1 MLITKGFSSAYKDMG
16 IGVGP
21 AGVVLEVAEAAGATA
36 VASING
42 VPARMALT
50 ANELRDRDTCGLTSC
65 LRIGSSVSP
74 AVMMLT
80 LFVIDDTEIARTAK
94 RYAYRYLR
102 NGTNV
107 TSADAPS
114 GAVSKPSLV
123 RDGTLSV
130 QCKQ

>member
-1 MLITKGFSSAYKDMG
+1 MG

-21 AGVVLEVAEAAGATA
+21 AGVLLEVAEAAGATA

-65 LRIGSSVSP
+65 LRIGSSVSRRGIVLSLL
-74 AVMMLT
+74 VMA
-80 LFVIDDTEIARTAK
+80 DTELARTAK
-94 RYAYRYLR
+94 KYAYRYLR

-107 TSADAPS
+107 TSEQRRATH
-114 GAVSKPSLV
+114 AVSKPSLV
-123 RDGTLSV
+123 TDGSCVGCNANDDVLDAN
-130 QCKQ
+130 K